1 MEFKR
6 QSCVDKLDDAQV
18 FGWRGNKLG
27 TYSTSAAGIT
37 IAWTNESHYY
47 CHDWEDTKVFKPELS
62 RIAGLYIN
70 VCMYIR
76 IIHIYI
82 VLISQPTYPVYAFC
96 HVK

>member
-70 VCMYIR
+70 VCIYVLY
-76 IIHIYI
+76 IYI
-82 VLISQPTYPVYAFC
+82 YRPN
-96 HVK
+96 